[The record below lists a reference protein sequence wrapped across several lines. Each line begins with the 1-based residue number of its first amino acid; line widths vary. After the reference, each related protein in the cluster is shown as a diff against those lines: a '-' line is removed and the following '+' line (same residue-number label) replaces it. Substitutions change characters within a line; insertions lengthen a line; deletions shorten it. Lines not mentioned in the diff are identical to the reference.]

1 MTVRTRA
8 LSTAERPGQVPIFEK
23 HPWGAVGG
31 RRGGRGQEAGQ
42 GAGEVVAA
50 AAWVHWG
57 EADMG
62 ARGSGEDVWALGS
75 RGSGRVWEG
84 RGWA

>member
-1 MTVRTRA
+1 M
-8 LSTAERPGQVPIFEK
+8 
-23 HPWGAVGG
+23 
-31 RRGGRGQEAGQ
+31 
-42 GAGEVVAA
+42 AA

-84 RGWA
+84 RVWAQGAAMAVGPTWAGEPWGRGALPGERGLGRAGRWHPGGSSPCV

>member
-1 MTVRTRA
+1 M
-8 LSTAERPGQVPIFEK
+8 
-23 HPWGAVGG
+23 
-31 RRGGRGQEAGQ
+31 
-42 GAGEVVAA
+42 VAA